1 MLRRAC
7 LFLLFLAGCSASRD
21 LTPDQLTKLDARLQM
36 LLSGGAS
43 QPSLSE
49 LESSLRPDGARE
61 YAVVIRGGSVEELRK
76 EGIPAMGGI
85 GAVATARVTL
95 EELRSL
101 ARISSVRSVETAKTV
116 YPNK

>member
-21 LTPDQLTKLDARLQM
+21 LTPDQLSKLDARLQM
-36 LLSGGAS
+36 LLSGAAS
-43 QPSLSE
+43 QPALSE
-49 LESSLRPDGARE
+49 LDSSVRPDGVRV
-61 YAVVIRGGSVEELRK
+61 YAVVIRGGTVEELRK
-76 EGIPAMGGI
+76 EGIPATGGI
-85 GAVATARVTL
+85 GAVATARVTI
-95 EELRSL
+95 EELKSL